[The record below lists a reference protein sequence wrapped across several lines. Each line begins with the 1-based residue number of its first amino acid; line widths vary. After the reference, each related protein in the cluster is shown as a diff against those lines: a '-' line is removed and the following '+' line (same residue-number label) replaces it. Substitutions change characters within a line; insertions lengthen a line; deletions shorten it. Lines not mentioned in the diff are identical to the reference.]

1 MERYVIRERIRFYY
15 ESKRLTTGLTDVKI
29 DIVKTDGNKEID
41 SASMTELNSTNAPGV
56 YYYDWVSL
64 NPGTYLIYCD
74 AVSDE
79 YKRTMISQIEVMS
92 RSSKYT
98 QVMGVHGG
106 MSTNRVTVRD
116 TWTEKE
122 KYDLLNTMDKLSTR
136 LDLMSASING
146 LGINVDNQSSKIIKL
161 REDNEKS
168 KDTLRLN
175 QITTM
180 EQINHKLGE
189 LDTRIEMNIAKQTI
203 GATQNNLNFKNTQNE
218 LSLLQNSNIQLKSDI
233 QGQVNILKDQYL
245 NVINN
250 FTLLNNRFQELR
262 GDIEESHHLKEKL
275 LNAKNSLLAQK
286 KMLEDIAKNLE
297 DSEEIID
304 KKINVNP
311 EEFSIEKLNGGILV
325 SVHKDDKVIIYSENK
340 ENITALYS
348 NLTEEIKK
356 LSDSP
361 FILNGELTTEGDI
374 SKLIVNDI
382 LYFDEPIN
390 TLAFKERIN
399 YLGSLKFNELV
410 LNSERKI
417 VEKEKIKELIESMND
432 KDLKGLLI
440 KPLNEPYSFD
450 ENNTMNYLRLKKDE
464 TPQA

>member
-1 MERYVIRERIRFYY
+1 MAERYVVRERVRIYY
-15 ESKRLTTGLTDVKI
+15 ESKRLATGLTDVKI
-29 DIVKTDGNKEID
+29 DIVKTDGNKEIN
-41 SASMTELNSTNAPGV
+41 SETMAELSSTNAPGI
-56 YYYDWVSL
+56 YYYDWVPT
-64 NPGTYLIYCD
+64 NGGTYLCYID
-74 AVSDE
+74 SLTDD
-79 YKRTMISQIEVMS
+79 YKRTMTSQLDIVS
-92 RSSKYT
+92 RSSKYA

-146 LGINVDNQSSKIIKL
+146 LGINVDNQSSKIITL

-168 KDTLRLN
+168 RDTLRLN
-175 QITTM
+175 QITSM
-180 EQINHKLGE
+180 EQINHKLGQ

-203 GATQNNLNFKNTQNE
+203 GATQTNLNFKNTNNE
-218 LSLLQNSNIQLKSDI
+218 LSLLKDSNIELKSNMDS
-233 QGQVNILKDQYL
+233 QVKILKDQYL
-245 NVINN
+245 NVLNN
-250 FTLLNNRFQELR
+250 FSTLNSKFQELR
-262 GDIEESHHLKEKL
+262 VDIEESHELREKL
-275 LNAKNSLLAQK
+275 LATKNSLLAQK
-286 KMLEDIAKNLE
+286 KILKDIASSLDE
-297 DSEEIID
+297 SDEILKTKRFIE
-304 KKINVNP
+304 P
-311 EEFSIEKLNGGILV
+311 ETFSIEKLNGGISV

-348 NLTEEIKK
+348 NLAEEIKK

-399 YLGSLKFNELV
+399 YLDNLKFSELIIK
-410 LNSERKI
+410 SERTI
-417 VEKEKIKELIESMND
+417 VEKEGIKNLIESMND

-450 ENNTMNYLRLKKDE
+450 ENTLNYFRFKKDE